1 MFQFHSNLFQVSN
14 MGKRGSVEEVTTRVA
29 STLKSSELLT
39 DAGVHHAIV
48 VLHPTEGLIFCGEE
62 KFTQTIQDLVEVNGV
77 DKLMK
82 KAVMNSGSR
91 PKFRSSRKEKEELL
105 QTLYDCNLPAMPY
118 PFSELRTSSLPI
130 LQAQLAR
137 VLEVETTGL
146 RLKHG
151 DPLPDS
157 LKEWFEFGEEAF
169 YNIKGSTYSKALP
182 GAF

>member
-1 MFQFHSNLFQVSN
+1 
-14 MGKRGSVEEVTTRVA
+14 MGKRGSVEEVTTRIA

-91 PKFRSSRKEKEELL
+91 PNFRSSRKEKEELL
-105 QTLYDCNLPAMPY
+105 LKMP
-118 PFSELRTSSLPI
+118 
-130 LQAQLAR
+130 QAKG
-137 VLEVETTGL
+137 GL
-146 RLKHG
+146 FL
-151 DPLPDS
+151 
-157 LKEWFEFGEEAF
+157 
-169 YNIKGSTYSKALP
+169 YSKLP
-182 GAF
+182 TIYTRK